1 MNCESKI
8 CVLDN
13 VQTVNS
19 VYVISV
25 RLKKTVL
32 AFFFLFFLL
41 VIIFGWITSRFK
53 SPLKL
58 NMYTVCIK

>member
-8 CVLDN
+8 CVLEN

-25 RLKKTVL
+25 RQKKNVL
-32 AFFFLFFLL
+32 GFLFF
-41 VIIFGWITSRFK
+41 
-53 SPLKL
+53 
-58 NMYTVCIK
+58 IKKNSS

>member
-8 CVLDN
+8 CVLEN

-25 RLKKTVL
+25 
-32 AFFFLFFLL
+32 FFLL
-41 VIIFGWITSRFK
+41 VVIFGWITSRFK
-53 SPLKL
+53 SPLKF

>member
-8 CVLDN
+8 CVLEN

-25 RLKKTVL
+25 RQKKTVL
-32 AFFFLFFLL
+32 AFFFFFLP
-41 VIIFGWITSRFK
+41 VS
-53 SPLKL
+53 
-58 NMYTVCIK
+58 C

>member
-8 CVLDN
+8 CVLEN

-25 RLKKTVL
+25 RQKKNVL
-32 AFFFLFFLL
+32 AFFFFASCCYFWLD
-41 VIIFGWITSRFK
+41 
-53 SPLKL
+53 
-58 NMYTVCIK
+58 N

>member
-8 CVLDN
+8 YVN
-13 VQTVNS
+13 VQMVNS

-25 RLKKTVL
+25 HQKSSSGLFL
-32 AFFFLFFLL
+32 LFFLANL
-41 VIIFGWITSRFK
+41 VVILGWITLAGFK

-58 NMYTVCIK
+58 NMYVD

>member
-8 CVLDN
+8 CVLEN

-25 RLKKTVL
+25 RQKKTVL
-32 AFFFLFFLL
+32 AFFFFFASCCYSWLD
-41 VIIFGWITSRFK
+41 
-53 SPLKL
+53 
-58 NMYTVCIK
+58 N

>member
-8 CVLDN
+8 CVLEN

-25 RLKKTVL
+25 RQKKNSSGLFFVW
-32 AFFFLFFLL
+32 FFFA
-41 VIIFGWITSRFK
+41 S
-53 SPLKL
+53 
-58 NMYTVCIK
+58 